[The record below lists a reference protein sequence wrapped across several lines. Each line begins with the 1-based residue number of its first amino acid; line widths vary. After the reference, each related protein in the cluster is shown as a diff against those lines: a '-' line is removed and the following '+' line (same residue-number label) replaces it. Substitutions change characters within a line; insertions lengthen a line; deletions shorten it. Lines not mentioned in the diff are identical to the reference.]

1 MNTGISTGINP
12 KLNVA
17 QSFPWAA
24 LALKSSGVLWFGV
37 AVLGQLLFA
46 YYIAAVYGGALVKR
60 DVSQW
65 NKVVPHAYVAGD
77 TAGNAAM
84 GLHVLI
90 AVIVAVGAALQLV
103 PQLRRRAPALHRWN
117 GRLYVLLAVIS
128 SIVGLYMVWIR
139 GSIGD
144 FVQHLGISGDALLIM
159 LCAAMAVH
167 HARARRVALH
177 RRWALRLFMVVS
189 AVWFFRVGL
198 MFSILV
204 NQGPFGFDPATFTGP
219 FLNFMS
225 FAQYLVPLAVLELY
239 LRAQDRGSVA
249 ARLAMAG
256 GLLAL
261 TVAMAVGIFA
271 AAVILWLPR
280 L

>member
-1 MNTGISTGINP
+1 MSTGISINP
-12 KLNVA
+12 
-17 QSFPWAA
+17 SFPQTPAMA
-24 LALKSSGVLWFGV
+24 KLALKSAGVLWFGV
-37 AVLGQLLFA
+37 AILGQLLFA
-46 YYIAAVYGGALVKR
+46 YYVAAVYGGAVLKR
-60 DVSQW
+60 DASQW

-77 TAGNAAM
+77 TAGNIAM
-84 GLHVLI
+84 GMHVLI
-90 AVIVAVGAALQLV
+90 AVIVAVGAALQLI
-103 PQLRRRAPALHRWN
+103 PQLRQRLPALHRWN

-139 GSIGD
+139 GSSGD
-144 FVQHLGISGDALLIM
+144 FVQHLGITGDALLIM

-167 HARARRVALH
+167 HARARRIDLH

-189 AVWFFRVGL
+189 AVWFYRVGL

-219 FLNFMS
+219 FLSFIS

-239 LRAQDRGSVA
+239 LRTQDSGSVA
-249 ARLAMAG
+249 GRLVMAA
-256 GLLAL
+256 GLVGL